1 MVVRLAHCE
10 GKRHTHWCHFLS
22 QRIVFTRCI
31 KTYEGYMSSPQ
42 KQKIGL
48 EDLHVIA
55 AKLPD
60 VAQQTSVPTPAPSP
74 APAASAPVVPAAAS
88 APVRTS
94 SKMVLKRDGTRAPF
108 NADQINKSIE
118 RATYGLSNPL
128 EKVMQIASE
137 TELTIYDG
145 ITTEEMDQATI
156 NAALQNAQYDLDY
169 DKIATRLLL
178 KTIYKKVLGS
188 YDTKEELATM
198 HKAHFQHYI
207 RLGIELGLLDKRLRK
222 FDLDELGRYLRIDRD
237 ELYKYSGA
245 STMLD
250 RYLIKDA
257 DLKPLETP
265 QYFWMRIAMAMALN
279 EKDHNG
285 WAKRFYDK
293 MSKLEYLSAGSTNI
307 GAGTT
312 RSSLS
317 NCYLMQVEDD
327 MAHIGKTVSDVLML
341 SKATGGIGLAVTKLR
356 ANGSILKSN
365 NTVSSGPVPFMH
377 IIDSA
382 VRAVQRG
389 GKKKGALCFY
399 MENWHYDFQDFLDL
413 KQNAGDDYRRTRTAN
428 TAVYMSDEF
437 MKRVRE
443 DRDWYLFDPKET
455 VDLVDLYGAAFAK
468 RYQEYCEMA
477 ERGELTLWKK
487 MPARQQYKNI
497 LVSLQTTSHPWLTW
511 KDTINVRALNNN
523 TGTIHASNL
532 CTEVTLPQNKDNVA
546 VCNLISINLPRHLVG
561 KQMDWSRL
569 EESARLSIRQLDNL
583 VDVNEPPIPEAKKA
597 DSENRALGLGLMGL
611 SDTIEQL
618 GYSYEDA
625 AAHDFVDKVM
635 EFISYMAIDESAA
648 IAAEKGSYKNFE
660 GSGWSRGMVPIDTM
674 EKLARERGVE
684 ITVPMSSVRGI
695 PELDWEGLR
704 KKVRRGMR
712 NATVMAIAPNANI
725 GLVAGTSPGI
735 DPRFA
740 QMFSRN
746 KISGKYLEINPNLVH
761 DLKDHGFWEKYHEEI
776 LTNHGDIQNIDGIPD
791 EIKRIYKTSFATAAS
806 AFVEVAARAQKW
818 VDQAISRNMYLDTR
832 DIEQVMNIYTGAWEK
847 GLKTTYY
854 LHMKPQHTAE
864 QSTTNVNKAQGIGK
878 SGFAALFGKA
888 KSAEEAAAPAPAPAP
903 VPAPAPASVV
913 APESVV
919 VSTQPAAIPASRPAP
934 FAAVTHQ
941 QQAAAP
947 RRAPTVILPDDPADA
962 MTCEGCQ

>member
-1 MVVRLAHCE
+1 MPSQQKPRL
-10 GKRHTHWCHFLS
+10 
-22 QRIVFTRCI
+22 
-31 KTYEGYMSSPQ
+31 
-42 KQKIGL
+42 GL
-48 EDLHVIA
+48 EDLKDAIPVVQRPA
-55 AKLPD
+55 PATP
-60 VAQQTSVPTPAPSP
+60 VVQATPTPAVTSTQPP
-74 APAASAPVVPAAAS
+74 ATPAVSAESAPRS
-88 APVRTS
+88 AVS

-178 KTIYKKVLGS
+178 KTIYKKVLGT
-188 YDTKEELATM
+188 YDTKEELVTM
-198 HKAHFQHYI
+198 HKTHFQHYV
-207 RLGIELGLLDKRLRK
+207 RLGIELNLLDKRLK
-222 FDLDELGRYLRIDRD
+222 QFDLDELGRYLKLDRD

-257 DLKPLETP
+257 DKKPLETP
-265 QYFWMRIAMAMALN
+265 QYFWMRIAMAMALP
-279 EKDHNG
+279 EKDKMAM
-285 WAKRFYDK
+285 AKKFYDK

-307 GAGTT
+307 GAGTN

-317 NCYLMQVEDD
+317 NCYLMQIEDD
-327 MAHIGKTVSDVLML
+327 MEHIGKTVSDVLML

-356 ANGSILKSN
+356 ANGSMLKSN

-399 MENWHYDFQDFLDL
+399 MENWHYDFQDFIDL

-428 TAVYMSDEF
+428 TAVYVSDEF

-443 DRDWYLFDPKET
+443 DKEWYLFDPKET
-455 VDLVDLYGAAFAK
+455 PDLVELYGEAFSK
-468 RYQEYCEMA
+468 RYQEYCDKA
-477 ERGELTLWKK
+477 ERGEMELWKK
-487 MPARQQYKNI
+487 MPARQQYKTI
-497 LVSLQTTSHPWLTW
+497 LVSMQTTSHPWLTW

-523 TGTIHASNL
+523 TGTIHCSNL
-532 CTEVTLPQNKDNVA
+532 CTEVTLPQDKDNIA
-546 VCNLISINLPRHLVG
+546 VCNLISVNLPRHLVG
-561 KQMDWSRL
+561 TQMDWMRL
-569 EESARLSIRQLDNL
+569 EESVRLAIRQLDNL
-583 VDVNEPPIPEAKKA
+583 VDVNVPPIPEAKRA

-625 AAHDFVDKVM
+625 AAHDFVDKVF
-635 EFISYMAIDESAA
+635 EFMSYMAIDESAN

-660 GSGWSRGMVPIDTM
+660 GSGWSRGMVPIDT
-674 EKLARERGVE
+674 LERLSKGRGAPL
-684 ITVPMSSVRGI
+684 TVATGSVRGVPDI
-695 PELDWEGLR
+695 DWDILR
-704 KKVRRGMR
+704 KKVRKGMR

-761 DLKDHGFWEKYHEEI
+761 DLKTRGLWDKHQEEI
-776 LTNHGDIQNIDGIPD
+776 LTNHGDLQSIDGIPD
-791 EIKRIYKTSFATAAS
+791 EVKRIYKTSFGTS
-806 AFVEVAARAQKW
+806 PYAFVEVAARAQKW
-818 VDQAISRNMYLDTR
+818 VDQAISRNMYLSAR
-832 DIEQVMNIYTGAWEK
+832 DIDNVMDIYTSAWEK

-854 LHMKPQHTAE
+854 LHMQPKHTAE
-864 QSTTNVNKAQGIGK
+864 QSTVSVNKATAIGK
-878 SGFAALFGKA
+878 SGFGKLFQSAAPVSTQA
-888 KSAEEAAAPAPAPAP
+888 PAATVAPAPAPTVEP
-903 VPAPAPASVV
+903 VAREEHVIERAAQAEPLPMSTPVV
-913 APESVV
+913 AAF
-919 VSTQPAAIPASRPAP
+919 TPAA
-934 FAAVTHQ
+934 Q
-941 QQAAAP
+941 AP
-947 RRAPTVILPDDPADA
+947 RPFSKAPTLILPEDPADA